1 MTRRYSFTRIACIT
15 AATALL
21 AIPSD
26 AKSQTSGTGL
36 SAAERADLE
45 AVIHDYLMENPE
57 VIIDALNA
65 YREREEQASRAEY
78 ETELLSR
85 ETTPVLGNPNG
96 DVTMVEFFDY
106 NCGYCKVVTDSVATL
121 IEDDPDLRVVMKE
134 FPILNE
140 GSVVAARAALASA
153 AQGSYQEM
161 HMALMAHRGNFD
173 TDTVID
179 IAADQG
185 IDTDRLRRD
194 MDSDWIGQEIAANRQ
209 LAERMGIRG
218 TPAFVVGND
227 FLPGAADLETLR
239 QLIDDNRS

>member
-1 MTRRYSFTRIACIT
+1 MIRYPFARITCV
-15 AATALL
+15 AAAAALL
-21 AIPSD
+21 AIPG
-26 AKSQTSGTGL
+26 AANSQSSGTAFT
-36 SAAERADLE
+36 AAEQADIE
-45 AVIHDYLMENPE
+45 AVIHDYLMDNPE

-65 YREREEQASRAEY
+65 YREREEQASRADNEA
-78 ETELLSR
+78 ELLSR
-85 ETTPVLGNPNG
+85 DTTPVLGNPDG

-134 FPILNE
+134 FPILSE
-140 GSVVAARAALASA
+140 GSVIAARAALASTT
-153 AQGSYQEM
+153 QGAYQEM

-173 TDTVID
+173 IDTVIA

-185 IDTDRLRRD
+185 IDTDQLRQD

-218 TPAFVVGND
+218 TPAFIVGDD
-227 FLPGAADLETLR
+227 FLPGAADLDTLR